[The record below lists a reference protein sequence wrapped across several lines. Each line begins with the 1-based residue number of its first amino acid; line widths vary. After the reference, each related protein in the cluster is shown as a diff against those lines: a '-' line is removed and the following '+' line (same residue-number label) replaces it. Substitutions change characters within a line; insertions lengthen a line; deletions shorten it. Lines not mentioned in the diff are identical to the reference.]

1 MYRLTTWL
9 SIIYLLWIVNTFFK
23 KFYFFTNFKL
33 HFKFY
38 FLYKGKIRKKQNFKS
53 SLAYLRKTTFRGLIY
68 SFYDIII
75 AITINKNTKN
85 IANTFAASQNVTAI
99 NFNIDHAIFAIII
112 HIIIKMVNTAI
123 ATPWIALLFQL
134 LFLLN
139 TYLKIISYV
148 LLLCQSVLL
157 TLNCK
162 FYIHLIVDFFSLKAF
177 KITVILLK
185 TIAKLAI
192 IGFIVIPIGLKI
204 PTAIGIIKLL

>member
-38 FLYKGKIRKKQNFKS
+38 FLYKGKIREKQNFKS

-162 FYIHLIVDFFSLKAF
+162 FYIHLIVVFLVLKHLR
-177 KITVILLK
+177 LL
-185 TIAKLAI
+185 LYY
-192 IGFIVIPIGLKI
+192 
-204 PTAIGIIKLL
+204 